1 MSSRGVP
8 KLRFSGEFIEVER
21 LKRLFIVGK
30 CYCKTR
36 ESQLVIKKDSF
47 CFFCLFVFQPQDS
60 IINTYKLV
68 LKKQL
73 KEIPEHDQSFFW

>member
-21 LKRLFIVGK
+21 LKRLFTVGK

-47 CFFCLFVFQPQDS
+47 CFFLFVCFPTTGLNNKYIQAC
-60 IINTYKLV
+60 V
-68 LKKQL
+68 KKTA
-73 KEIPEHDQSFFW
+73 EGNSRT